1 MFEVCLSCA
10 AAEALMGICLTEVLA
25 IALGHVLMAA
35 YEQAVEEGVRQFFS
49 KV

>member
-1 MFEVCLSCA
+1 
-10 AAEALMGICLTEVLA
+10 MGICLTEVLA

-35 YEQAVEEGVRQFFS
+35 YEQAVAEGVQQFFS